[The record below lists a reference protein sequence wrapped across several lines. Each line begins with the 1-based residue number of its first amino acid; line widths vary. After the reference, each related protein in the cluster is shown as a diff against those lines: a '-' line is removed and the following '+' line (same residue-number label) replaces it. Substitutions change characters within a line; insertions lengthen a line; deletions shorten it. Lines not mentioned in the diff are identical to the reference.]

1 MKKKGFSK
9 SAKNFG
15 KFWAS
20 FHVLLALL
28 CLKLMN
34 TYVGWENEIQKEYG
48 VF

>member
-28 CLKLMN
+28 CLKLMS
-34 TYVGWENEIQKEYG
+34 TYVGWENEIKKNME
-48 VF
+48 FF